1 MRDIDYLKLLSKNFK
16 NREETSLEI
25 SNLNAILNLPK
36 GTEYFFSD
44 LHGEHESFIHLLRS
58 ASGIIRQKIK
68 LIFKDEMSDEE
79 ILELANIIYFPE
91 EKLHVLSLAD
101 KLTTDYQ
108 VDIILKL
115 LVIVKV
121 LSEKYTRSKVRK
133 TMDEKYVY
141 IMEEL
146 LYKELDVNNPKKT
159 KFYEEII
166 NTIID
171 IGFGKSFITALCNL
185 IQRLAV
191 DSLHIVGDIFDRGP
205 RHDLIIDELMRTHD
219 VDIEWG
225 NHDVEWLGA
234 YFGNETLI
242 INALR
247 IAVRYNCFDMLE
259 DGYGINLRGLSE
271 FADRLYFND
280 DCKNFMPNILDENKY
295 DYVSPITAARMQKAL
310 EIIQLKLENNLFKK
324 HPEYGM
330 QDRILLERINFKNW
344 TINIDGKEY
353 QLNDKSFPTIDPD
366 NPTKLTVHEQ
376 ELVKSL
382 KKSFMRSKR
391 LGEHI
396 KYIFENGSLYKV
408 YNNNLLFHGIIPFDD
423 DGEFYKLKGFYDD
436 NIYSGKSLLDYFEN
450 LVRCAYKDY
459 VEGIEDSKYIDLM
472 YYLWA
477 GRYSPLFGKDV
488 IRTFELYFVD
498 DKEIRKEHSNPY
510 YKFVDTEETAI
521 KILKE
526 FKLGKGSHIING
538 HVPVKTMQGENPV
551 KANGRVFIIDGG
563 LSKSYQKKT
572 GIAGYTLI
580 YDSKRINLATHQAY
594 KKGQFNTP
602 IIETVE
608 ELDKGQAIL
617 VRDTDTG
624 KEIKRQIQ
632 DLRDLLEAF
641 EQGIIKENHTN

>member
-68 LIFKDEMSDEE
+68 LIFKDEMTDEE
-79 ILELANIIYFPE
+79 ILELANVIYFPN
-91 EKLHVLSLAD
+91 EKLHKYQLEN
-101 KLTTDYQ
+101 KFTKEYQ
-108 VDIILKL
+108 VDIILRL

-133 TMDEKYVY
+133 TMDERYVY

-146 LYKELDVNNPKKT
+146 LYKDLDVNNPKKT
-159 KFYEEII
+159 KFYDEII
-166 NTIID
+166 KTIID
-171 IGFGKSFITALCNL
+171 IGFGKSFITELCNL

-205 RHDLIIDELMRTHD
+205 RHDLIIDELMHTHD

-225 NHDVEWLGA
+225 NHDIEWLGA
-234 YFGNETLI
+234 FFGNETLI

-271 FADRLYFND
+271 FADRVYFND
-280 DCKNFMPNILDENKY
+280 DCREFMPKILDENKY
-295 DYVSPITAARMQKAL
+295 DFVSPITAARMQKSL
-310 EIIQLKLENNLFKK
+310 EIIQLKLENALIKK

-330 QDRILLERINFKNW
+330 NDRVLLERINYKDW
-344 TINIDGKEY
+344 TINIDGKDYE
-353 QLNDKSFPTIDPD
+353 LNDKNFPTVDPD
-366 NPTKLTVHEQ
+366 NPTKLTNQEK

-382 KKSFMRSKR
+382 KTSFMRSKR
-391 LGEHI
+391 LEEHI
-396 KYIFENGSLYKV
+396 KFVFENGSLYKI
-408 YNNNLLFHGIIPFDD
+408 YNNNLLYHGIIPFDD
-423 DGEFYKLKGFYDD
+423 NAEFYKLKGFYDD
-436 NIYSGKSLLDYFEN
+436 NVYSGKSLLDYFEN
-450 LVRCAYKDY
+450 IVRNAYKDR
-459 VEGIEDSKYIDLM
+459 VEGKEESEYIDLM
-472 YYLWA
+472 YYLWC

-498 DKEIRKEHSNPY
+498 DKDIRKEHSNPY
-510 YKFVDTEETAI
+510 YKVIDTEEGAN
-521 KILKE
+521 KILEE
-526 FKLGKGSHIING
+526 FGLGENSHIING

-551 KANGRVFIIDGG
+551 KANGKVFIIDGG
-563 LSKSYQKKT
+563 LSKSYQTKT

-580 YDSKRINLATHQAY
+580 YDSKRLSIATHQAY
-594 KKGQFNTP
+594 KKGKFNTP
-602 IIETVE
+602 MIDTVE
-608 ELDKGQAIL
+608 EVDKGKAIL
-617 VRDTDTG
+617 VRDTDVG
-624 KEIKRQIQ
+624 KGIKRQIS
-632 DLRDLLEAF
+632 DLKDLLMAYD
-641 EQGIIKENHTN
+641 QGLIKENHIH

>member
-68 LIFKDEMSDEE
+68 LIFKDEMTDEE
-79 ILELANIIYFPE
+79 ILELANVIYFPN
-91 EKLHVLSLAD
+91 EKLHKYQLD
-101 KLTTDYQ
+101 NKFTKEYQ
-108 VDIILKL
+108 VDIILRL

-133 TMDEKYVY
+133 TMDERYVY

-146 LYKELDVNNPKKT
+146 LYKDLDVNNPKKT
-159 KFYEEII
+159 KFYDEII
-166 NTIID
+166 KTIID
-171 IGFGKSFITALCNL
+171 IGFGKSFITELCNL

-205 RHDLIIDELMRTHD
+205 RHDLIIDELMHTHD

-225 NHDVEWLGA
+225 NHDIEWLGA
-234 YFGNETLI
+234 FFGNETLI

-271 FADRLYFND
+271 FADRVYFND
-280 DCKNFMPNILDENKY
+280 DCREFMPKILDENKY
-295 DYVSPITAARMQKAL
+295 DFVSPITAARMQKSL
-310 EIIQLKLENNLFKK
+310 EIIQLKLENALIKK

-330 QDRILLERINFKNW
+330 NDRVLLERINYKDW
-344 TINIDGKEY
+344 TINIDGKDYE
-353 QLNDKSFPTIDPD
+353 LNDKNFPTVDPD
-366 NPTKLTVHEQ
+366 NPTKLTNQEK

-382 KKSFMRSKR
+382 KTSFMRSKR
-391 LGEHI
+391 LEEHI
-396 KYIFENGSLYKV
+396 KFVFENGSLYKI
-408 YNNNLLFHGIIPFDD
+408 YNNNLLYHGIIPFDD
-423 DGEFYKLKGFYDD
+423 NAEFYKLKGFYDD
-436 NIYSGKSLLDYFEN
+436 NVYSGKSLLDYFEN
-450 LVRCAYKDY
+450 IVRNAYKDR
-459 VEGIEDSKYIDLM
+459 VEGKEESEYIDLM
-472 YYLWA
+472 YYLWC

-498 DKEIRKEHSNPY
+498 DKDIRKEHSNPY
-510 YKFVDTEETAI
+510 YKVIDTEEGAN
-521 KILKE
+521 KILEE
-526 FKLGKGSHIING
+526 FGLGENSHIING

-551 KANGRVFIIDGG
+551 KANGKVFIIDGG
-563 LSKSYQKKT
+563 LSKSYQTKT

-580 YDSKRINLATHQAY
+580 YDSKRLSIATHQAY
-594 KKGQFNTP
+594 KKGKFNTP
-602 IIETVE
+602 MIDTVE
-608 ELDKGQAIL
+608 EVDKGKAIL
-617 VRDTDTG
+617 VRDTDVG
-624 KEIKRQIQ
+624 KGIKRQIS
-632 DLRDLLEAF
+632 DLKDLLMAYD
-641 EQGIIKENHTN
+641 QGLIKENHIH

>member
-68 LIFKDEMSDEE
+68 LIFKDEMTDEE
-79 ILELANIIYFPE
+79 ILDLANVIYFPN
-91 EKLHVLSLAD
+91 EKLH
-101 KLTTDYQ
+101 KYQ
-108 VDIILKL
+108 LDNKFTKEYQIDVILRL

-133 TMDEKYVY
+133 TMDERYVY

-146 LYKELDVNNPKKT
+146 LYKDLDVNNPKKT
-159 KFYEEII
+159 KFYDEII
-166 NTIID
+166 KTIID
-171 IGFGKSFITALCNL
+171 IGFGKSFITQLCNL

-205 RHDLIIDELMRTHD
+205 RHDLIIDELMHTHD

-225 NHDVEWLGA
+225 NHDIEWLGA
-234 YFGNETLI
+234 FFGNETLI

-259 DGYGINLRGLSE
+259 DGYGINLRVLSE
-271 FADRLYFND
+271 FADRVYFND
-280 DCKNFMPNILDENKY
+280 DCREFMPKILDENKY
-295 DYVSPITAARMQKAL
+295 DFVSPITAARMQKSL
-310 EIIQLKLENNLFKK
+310 EIIQLKLENDLIKN

-330 QDRILLERINFKNW
+330 NDRVLLERINYKDW
-344 TINIDGKEY
+344 TINIDGKDYE
-353 QLNDKSFPTIDPD
+353 LNDKNFPTIDPD
-366 NPTKLTVHEQ
+366 NPTKLTNQEK

-382 KKSFMRSKR
+382 KTSFMRSKR
-391 LGEHI
+391 LEEHI
-396 KYIFENGSLYKV
+396 NFVFESGSLYKI
-408 YNNNLLFHGIIPFDD
+408 YNNNLLYHGIIPFDEN
-423 DGEFYKLKGFYDD
+423 GEFYQLKGFYDD

-450 LVRCAYKDY
+450 IVRNAYKDRI
-459 VEGIEDSKYIDLM
+459 EGKEESEYIDLM
-472 YYLWA
+472 YYLWC

-488 IRTFELYFVD
+488 IRTFELYFID
-498 DKEIRKEHSNPY
+498 DKDIRKEHSNPY
-510 YKFVDTEETAI
+510 YKVIDTEDGAN

-526 FKLGKGSHIING
+526 FGLGKNSHIING

-551 KANGRVFIIDGG
+551 KANGKVFIIDGG
-563 LSKSYQKKT
+563 LSKSYQTKT

-580 YDSKRINLATHQAY
+580 YDSKRLSIATHQAY
-594 KKGQFNTP
+594 KKGKFNTP
-602 IIETVE
+602 MIETVE
-608 ELDKGQAIL
+608 EVDKGKAIL
-617 VRDTDTG
+617 VRDTDIG
-624 KEIKRQIQ
+624 EGIKKQIS
-632 DLRDLLEAF
+632 DLKDLLVAY
-641 EQGIIKENHTN
+641 EQGLIKENHIR